1 MMDEP
6 IKKYREIDDM
16 LDMSDLFDDEKSSI
30 NPDDSIRDSVLG
42 GQVIKDGIQT
52 QENLFVSAR
61 VLLPQKRS
69 LRPPSS
75 VQAHFP
81 MPLHLPVP
89 P

>member
-1 MMDEP
+1 MDEP

-52 QENLFVSAR
+52 QDLQTVINGWAEALNESAIATAGENRSFITMEDI
-61 VLLPQKRS
+61 KR
-69 LRPPSS
+69 
-75 VQAHFP
+75 FF
-81 MPLHLPVP
+81 
-89 P
+89 